1 MYELTDKYRQ
11 LLDVAEDVDSDL
23 LADTL
28 ESIHDAI
35 EVKAEATA
43 AVIKEIEKDAAGLKV
58 EIDRLSKRKQTY
70 ENNVKRLKQHLL
82 NSLEKAKMPKVKG
95 QRFTVST
102 RFNAPHVVITDE
114 NMIPVQFI
122 KTVET
127 IDKSGLTAL
136 LKTPDGKNVK
146 GAYLQKTK
154 SLQIR

>member
-1 MYELTDKYRQ
+1 MYDLTDKYRQ
-11 LLDVAEDVDSDL
+11 LLDIAEDVDSDL
-23 LADTL
+23 LSDTL

-35 EVKAEATA
+35 EVKAESTA
-43 AVIKEIEKDAAGLKV
+43 AVIKEIEKDVTGLKS
-58 EIDRLSKRKQTY
+58 EIDRLTKRKQAY

-82 NSLEKAKMPKVKG
+82 ESLEKANIQKVKG
-95 QRFTVST
+95 HKFTVST
-102 RFNAPHVVITDE
+102 RFNAPHAVITDE

-136 LKTPDGKNVK
+136 LKTSEGKNVK